1 MLVVMGMMVGVTP
14 AYPRPTPNP
23 MARAITMTSATI
35 IKMMAIMQ
43 INFRLCFW
51 SATAWG

>member
-1 MLVVMGMMVGVTP
+1 MLVGMVGVTTP
-14 AYPRPTPNP
+14 AYVRPTPNP

-35 IKMMAIMQ
+35 IKMIAIMQ

-51 SATAWG
+51 SETAWG